1 MISVIFKM
9 RRVVRGLDMK
19 KVLYII
25 LRLRYFPQNQLL
37 VRSAQVMPLYFTRR
51 KLKGNI
57 HLVIC
62 HHIVQSEINPFVS
75 LQMFAKLTLQ
85 SSTRLD
91 VKSISSL
98 RSCAAKNITQILF
111 KTLRAACITTKR
123 RCSNKS
129 SKAFREGD
137 QLTKIIKAFKS

>member
-1 MISVIFKM
+1 
-9 RRVVRGLDMK
+9 MK

-37 VRSAQVMPLYFTRR
+37 VRSAQMMPFYFTRR

-57 HLVIC
+57 HLVIF
-62 HHIVQSEINPFVS
+62 HHIVPCLLIRNPFVS
-75 LQMFAKLTLQ
+75 HQMFARLTLQ

-91 VKSISSL
+91 VKSISS
-98 RSCAAKNITQILF
+98 SCCCAAKNITQILF

-123 RCSNKS
+123 KCSNKS

-137 QLTKIIKAFKS
+137 QLTKIIKAFKSSFFIFIILIIG